1 MTYQVGNKPVED
13 FPIPP
18 GLSSSNAFSDWWTKK
33 GPVIM
38 YFLISRIRLWGVLEL
53 VYRFSYLLL
62 VHTYCPWSFVH
73 VTVVVLLP
81 PVHLSAP
88 FPLWTQVVVVL
99 PLGAANALELAR
111 GPIDI
116 AAVAAI
122 IAAAITSVFV
132 SIGNYLRYGF
142 LHKSNWT
149 LFLYINTL

>member
-1 MTYQVGNKPVED
+1 MTYPVGNKPVEH

-18 GLSSSNAFSDWWTKK
+18 GLSSSNAFSDWWTK
-33 GPVIM
+33 GSCDHVLL
-38 YFLISRIRLWGVLEL
+38 LISRIGIWGVLEL
-53 VYRFSYLLL
+53 VRRFSYLLL

-99 PLGAANALELAR
+99 PLGAAIALEVDR

-132 SIGNYLRYGF
+132 SIGNYLRYRF
-142 LHKSNWT
+142 LHKSYWIF
-149 LFLYINTL
+149 FLYINTF